1 MKCNNCGQNEAG
13 FFRRSIINGYI
24 TETQLCIQCAE
35 RLGLV
40 HKLTGSRV
48 FDEFFGVSATAPKP
62 HAIPQHQGTSQPH
75 GAFAPPAVRQTTEID
90 EDMRR
95 QREINMLREQIKTA
109 AAAED
114 FEKAISLREDIKRL
128 EN

>member
-24 TETQLCIQCAE
+24 AETQLCIQCAE

-48 FDEFFGVSATAPKP
+48 FDEFFGVSATAPQP
-62 HAIPQHQGTSQPH
+62 HEIPQPH
-75 GAFAPPAVRQTTEID
+75 GAFAPSAVRQTTEID

>member
-40 HKLTGSRV
+40 HKLTASSM
-48 FDEFFGVSATAPKP
+48 FDEFFGVSAAAPQP
-62 HAIPQHQGTSQPH
+62 RAIPQPQGALVPT
-75 GAFAPPAVRQTTEID
+75 AVRQTTEID

-95 QREINMLREQIKTA
+95 QREINILREQMKTA

-128 EN
+128 ES